1 EDVGALTSA
10 LHTNSHCAVPYVL
23 LACQELLSLQIVK
36 LSACSSSRC
45 QFLDAVSRFLSS
57 LWAVSLH
64 SVCTSC
70 TLCEPCSFSHDPSH
84 NLVRARTPL
93 SIPEHG
99 SPAPDHSRFYRR
111 GDRSFRKAEKQ
122 RLKAE
127 KRLLKAEVKEIR
139 KQLRMERRG
148 IQWSSSHRDGSS
160 SPVLLQP
167 RATQHNSPERPKR
180 PCPLVVPAMTAAFL
194 DENLPDGT
202 RLRPGT
208 KFIKYW
214 KMRNTGTLSWSA
226 ETKVKS
232 QTAAH

>member
-1 EDVGALTSA
+1 M
-10 LHTNSHCAVPYVL
+10 L
-23 LACQELLSLQIVK
+23 LFSFLRFIVF
-36 LSACSSSRC
+36 AF
-45 QFLDAVSRFLSS
+45 FLP
-57 LWAVSLH
+57 

-99 SPAPDHSRFYRR
+99 SPAPDHSRWAFLLCCWDVLVWKVRIGQIKCILLLFCRFYRR

-127 KRLLKAEVKEIR
+127 KRQLKAEVKEIR

-148 IQWSSSHRDGSS
+148 LQWSTAGEGSS

-167 RATQHNSPERPKR
+167 RATQANSPE
-180 PCPLVVPAMTAAFL
+180 
-194 DENLPDGT
+194 
-202 RLRPGT
+202 
-208 KFIKYW
+208 
-214 KMRNTGTLSWSA
+214 
-226 ETKVKS
+226 
-232 QTAAH
+232 